1 MTLKNVVLSLPF
13 ICFNG
18 VGGAN
23 INFTNL
29 GSASIHLNESIW
41 ERSMDSD
48 MRRHLLFWGSSKK
61 VKEKLAED
69 AVDKVRGF
77 SPFVLLFSSGAG
89 SSWLWQSLA
98 TTPGIC
104 MLGYEPLADCGK
116 DQNSNLEKKLTWMRV
131 AMSTPG
137 GHNDKEQ
144 QARWSAWNDKL
155 AEKALECRTKEVKA
169 SFDGRRCDARRTFA
183 AGFRLRVT
191 RPLGRSEKWPLLKA
205 TFREFGVKVV
215 WMKRR
220 NPLQQALAE
229 YNAMLRNAGHTVKSS
244 FSMNF
249 ETSLLVFGGG
259 NSDPLARSCLKHF
272 IPFVKSSCMSVFSH
286 SSLFSLLVF
295 TSPLAS
301 HSIACNSSGNAS
313 SAGLYRCG
321 WRRTS

>member
-1 MTLKNVVLSLPF
+1 MALKHLVLL
-13 ICFNG
+13 IAGLYLIGVDGAHFNS
-18 VGGAN
+18 
-23 INFTNL
+23 TNL
-29 GSASIHLNESIW
+29 ARARNRLNESNLQ
-41 ERSMDSD
+41 SLTDAG
-48 MRRHLLFWGSSKK
+48 MRRQLLFWGSSAKK

-98 TTPGIC
+98 TTPGVC

-137 GHNDKEQ
+137 GHNDKER

-205 TFREFGVKVV
+205 TFREFGVKIV

-229 YNAMLRNAGHTVKSS
+229 YNAMLRSAGHTV
-244 FSMNF
+244 
-249 ETSLLVFGGG
+249 
-259 NSDPLARSCLKHF
+259 R
-272 IPFVKSSCMSVFSH
+272 
-286 SSLFSLLVF
+286 
-295 TSPLAS
+295 
-301 HSIACNSSGNAS
+301 CNV
-313 SAGLYRCG
+313 
-321 WRRTS
+321 